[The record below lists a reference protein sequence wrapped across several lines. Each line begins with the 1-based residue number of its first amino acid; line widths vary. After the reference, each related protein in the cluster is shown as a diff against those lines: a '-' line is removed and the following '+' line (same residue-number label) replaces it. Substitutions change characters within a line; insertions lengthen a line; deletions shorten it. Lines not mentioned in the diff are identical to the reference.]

1 MREIAFDASPGETR
15 AVLFEDG
22 AAVELHIHRANHAA
36 GGSVHDA
43 VITAKSAQRSFI
55 RLANGEEAMIAGPLA
70 PHEGAAIRIA
80 IARESI
86 AEPGLQKRA
95 VAVLSDG
102 NVSDPAYAAQAWQD
116 ALAARA
122 DRVTRTPN
130 DFDDAFDLASAGVS
144 AIDGGCVWF
153 ERTKAGLIFD
163 VDGIGD
169 AGTINLAAA
178 REIAR
183 LLRLFQFGGAA
194 IIDFVSTEN
203 KAARAHIAAVFDQ
216 ASAADDRGFERTSV
230 NGFGLM
236 QVIRA
241 KPRASILDTLFGTR
255 RAALS
260 DETCALMLLREAS
273 RSTGFGARHCTTTP
287 AIATLLETA
296 AYQPLVSAAQ
306 RMTGA
311 DIEIVADASVRGYG
325 HIHVNPA

>member
-1 MREIAFDASPGETR
+1 MREVAFDASPGETR

-36 GGSVHDA
+36 TGSIHDA

-55 RLANGEEAMIAGPLA
+55 RLANGEEAMIAAQIA
-70 PHEGAAIRIA
+70 PHEGAAIRVA
-80 IARESI
+80 INRESI

-95 VAVLSDG
+95 VAALSDG
-102 NVSDPAYAAQAWQD
+102 NISDPAQAAQAWQD

-122 DRVTRTPN
+122 DRVIPAPKE
-130 DFDDAFDLASAGVS
+130 FDDAFDLASAGVS
-144 AIDGGCVWF
+144 AIEGGCVWF

-163 VDGIGD
+163 VDGTGD
-169 AGTINLAAA
+169 VGAINPTAAH
-178 REIAR
+178 EIAR
-183 LLRLFQFGGAA
+183 LLRLFQIGGAA
-194 IIDFVSTEN
+194 ITDFVSTEN
-203 KAARAHIAAVFDQ
+203 KAARAHIAAAFDQ

-273 RSTGFGARHCTTTP
+273 RSTGFGARRCTTTP
-287 AIATLLETA
+287 AIATLLETE
-296 AYQPLVSAAQ
+296 YYRPLVMAAQ
-306 RMTGA
+306 RIAGA
-311 DIEIVADASVRGYG
+311 DVEIVADASVRGYG